1 MPLLS
6 SEPVFR
12 NWNLNQLNI
21 DINAYEVS
29 GEVSY
34 AGNNNPELIKPIA

>member
-1 MPLLS
+1 MS
-6 SEPVFR
+6 QSFR

-21 DINAYEVS
+21 DINTYEVS

-34 AGNNNPELIKPIA
+34 AGNNNPELIKPIAKL